1 MPFIRHLNLKFKKNV
16 RMVKV
21 LQYFTQMY
29 NTYTYL
35 IKDYD

>member
-1 MPFIRHLNLKFKKNV
+1 MNQKKKTPSKNV
-16 RMVKV
+16 GMVKV

-35 IKDYD
+35 INDYD